1 MPIGHMEEEVTLS
14 NLERLAARRAAAALR
29 AKLAGPQSR
38 EAETQTDDKDH
49 ARGTEEPALALGL
62 TFFVTSCSRSPNEL
76 PGTARSRLYQNEIWR
91 EQLALAL

>member
-14 NLERLAARRAAAALR
+14 NLEKLAARRAAAALR

-49 ARGTEEPALALGL
+49 TEEPALALGL

>member
-14 NLERLAARRAAAALR
+14 NLEKLAARRAAAALR

-38 EAETQTDDKDH
+38 EAETQTDKDY

-62 TFFVTSCSRSPNEL
+62 TFFVTS
-76 PGTARSRLYQNEIWR
+76 
-91 EQLALAL
+91 